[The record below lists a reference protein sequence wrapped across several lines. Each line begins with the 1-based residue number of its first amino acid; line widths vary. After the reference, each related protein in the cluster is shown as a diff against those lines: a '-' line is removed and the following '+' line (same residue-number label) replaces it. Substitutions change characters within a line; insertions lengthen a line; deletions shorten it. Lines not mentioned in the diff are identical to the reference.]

1 MLVSTKGRY
10 ALRFL
15 FDLAQHKN
23 EGAISLKSIAERQD
37 ISKKYLERIIALLSP
52 SGMLRI
58 TRGYQGGYQ
67 LNREP
72 SQITIAEV
80 LHLTEGGFAPV
91 PAEELVASDGTTYV
105 WECLEGAITRCLENM
120 TLQDILDHYD
130 PPIEYYI

>member
-15 FDLAQHKN
+15 FDLAQH
-23 EGAISLKSIAERQD
+23 EDDGAISLKSIAARQH

-67 LNREP
+67 LNRKP
-72 SQITIAEV
+72 AQISIAEV

-91 PAEELVASDGTTYV
+91 PNEELVSGDGTAYV
-105 WECLEGAITRCLENM
+105 WECLEGALTRCLENL
-120 TLQDILDHYD
+120 TLQDVLDHYTAASED
-130 PPIEYYI
+130 DD

>member
-15 FDLAQHKN
+15 LDLAQHRN
-23 EGAISLKSIAERQD
+23 EGAVSLKSIAERQD
-37 ISKKYLERIIALLSP
+37 ISKKYLERIIALLNP
-52 SGMLRI
+52 SGMLHI

-72 SQITIAEV
+72 SQITVAEV

-91 PAEELVASDGTTYV
+91 PAEELDPADGTTYV

-120 TLQDILDHYD
+120 TLQDILDNYD